1 MRENK
6 SNLQE
11 DEFWR
16 FDHGVHKLC
25 QSGLLTHLAIQGCC
39 CCAGFLEVWD
49 FFVISQPM
57 CTQAEALGVPWLT
70 TVSKWYADGAVT
82 ALGGAYTLET

>member
-1 MRENK
+1 MVLCT
-6 SNLQE
+6 SCANLDFEHIRQ
-11 DEFWR
+11 
-16 FDHGVHKLC
+16 FDIVAAVQVFLR
-25 QSGLLTHLAIQGCC
+25 GL
-39 CCAGFLEVWD
+39 GF

-82 ALGGAYTLET
+82 ALGGA